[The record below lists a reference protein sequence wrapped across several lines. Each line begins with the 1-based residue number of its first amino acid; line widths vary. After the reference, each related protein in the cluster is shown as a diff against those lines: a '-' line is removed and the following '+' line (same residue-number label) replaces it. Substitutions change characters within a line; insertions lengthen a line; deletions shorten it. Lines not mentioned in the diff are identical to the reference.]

1 MSQRRIAIIS
11 GAGSGVG
18 AACAKELAARGAD
31 CVLIGRNREKLAIT
45 AAGLPLQQGAEA
57 LICAGDITD
66 STFSENV
73 LSMVLEQF
81 GRRPIDLVNSAGVIA
96 RRAAESTT
104 DEEWRRVMATNVDG
118 VFYLSRAVAKVAPS
132 GSSMVNVSSTCGQ
145 VGAAGLAAYCASK
158 GAVDQLTRT
167 MAVELASRDITVNAV
182 APGAINSPMLFS
194 EHDDPSMETSV
205 IARNEA
211 SIPMGRVA
219 EPEEVAAAIV
229 FLSTQ
234 RHITGTVL
242 SVDGGYVAQ

>member
-18 AACAKELAARGAD
+18 AACAKAFAARGSH
-31 CVLIGRNREKLAIT
+31 CVLIGRNSEKLEAT
-45 AAGLPLQQGAEA
+45 ASSLSLQPGAET

-66 STFSENV
+66 SAFSEKTLSTV
-73 LSMVLEQF
+73 LNSFDGV
-81 GRRPIDLVNSAGVIA
+81 PIDLVNSAGVIV
-96 RRAAESTT
+96 RRSDSTT
-104 DEEWRRVMATNVDG
+104 DDEWRRVMATNVDG

-132 GSSMVNVSSTCGQ
+132 GSSIVNVSSTCGQ

-167 MAVELASRDITVNAV
+167 MSLELAGKDITVNAV

-194 EHDDPSMETSV
+194 EHDDPVMQSSV
-205 IARNEA
+205 VSRNEA

-219 EPEEVAAAIV
+219 EPEEVAAAII
-229 FLSTQ
+229 FLIEQ

>member
-18 AACAKELAARGAD
+18 AACAKAFADRGSH
-31 CVLIGRNREKLAIT
+31 CVLIGRNREKLETT
-45 AAGLPLQQGAEA
+45 ASRLTLQQGAET
-57 LICAGDITD
+57 LICAGDITN
-66 STFSENV
+66 SAFSANTLSKV
-73 LSMVLEQF
+73 LNSF
-81 GRRPIDLVNSAGVIA
+81 DGAPIDLVNSAGVIV
-96 RRAAESTT
+96 RRSADSTT
-104 DEEWRRVMATNVDG
+104 DDEWRRVMATNVDG

-132 GSSMVNVSSTCGQ
+132 GSSIVNVSSTCGQ
-145 VGAAGLAAYCASK
+145 VGSAGLAAYCASK

-167 MAVELASRDITVNAV
+167 MSLELAAKDITVNAV

-194 EHDDPSMETSV
+194 EHDDPAMQSSV
-205 IARNEA
+205 ISRNEA

>member
-18 AACAKELAARGAD
+18 AACAKAFAARGSH
-31 CVLIGRNREKLAIT
+31 CVLIGRNSEKLEAT
-45 AAGLPLQQGAEA
+45 ASSLSLQPGAET

-66 STFSENV
+66 SAFSEKTLSTV
-73 LSMVLEQF
+73 LNSFDGV
-81 GRRPIDLVNSAGVIA
+81 PIDLVNSAGVIV
-96 RRAAESTT
+96 RRSADSTT
-104 DEEWRRVMATNVDG
+104 DDEWRRVMATNVDG
-118 VFYLSRAVAKVAPS
+118 VFYLSRAVAKVARS
-132 GSSMVNVSSTCGQ
+132 GSSIVNVSSTCGQ

-167 MAVELASRDITVNAV
+167 MSLELAGKDITVNAV

-194 EHDDPSMETSV
+194 EHDDPVMQSSV
-205 IARNEA
+205 VSRNEA

-219 EPEEVAAAIV
+219 EPEEVAAAII
-229 FLSTQ
+229 FLIEQ
-234 RHITGTVL
+234 RHTTGTVL

>member
-1 MSQRRIAIIS
+1 MSQRRIAIVS

-18 AACAKELAARGAD
+18 AACARALAERGAD
-31 CVLIGRNREKLAIT
+31 CVLIGRNREKLETT
-45 AAGLPLQQGAEA
+45 AASLRLQEGAET
-57 LICAGDITD
+57 LICAGDITE
-66 STFSENV
+66 SAFSENT
-73 LSMVLEQF
+73 LSMVVEQF

-132 GSSMVNVSSTCGQ
+132 GSSIVNVSSTCGQ

-158 GAVDQLTRT
+158 GAVDQLTRA
-167 MAVELASRDITVNAV
+167 MALELASRDITVNAA

-194 EHDDPSMETSV
+194 EHEDPAMETSV
-205 IARNEA
+205 VSRNEA

>member
-18 AACAKELAARGAD
+18 AACTKAFAARGSH
-31 CVLIGRNREKLAIT
+31 CVLIGRDRQKLKATASKLARDD
-45 AAGLPLQQGAEA
+45 GAEI
-57 LICAGDITD
+57 LICAGDITE
-66 STFSENV
+66 SAFSDDA
-73 LSMVLEQF
+73 LSRVIKQL
-81 GRRPIDLVNSAGVIA
+81 GVAPIDLVNSAGVIV
-96 RRAAESTT
+96 RRTAESTT
-104 DEEWRRVMATNVDG
+104 DDEWQRVMTTNVDG
-118 VFYLSRAVAKVAPS
+118 VFYLSRAAVKVAPP
-132 GSSMVNVSSTCGQ
+132 GSSIVSVSSTCGQ

-167 MAVELASRDITVNAV
+167 MALELASRDITVNAV

-194 EHDDPSMETSV
+194 EHDDPSMEASV
-205 IARNEA
+205 VTRNES

-229 FLSTQ
+229 FLSEQ

>member
-18 AACAKELAARGAD
+18 AACARAFAARGSH
-31 CVLIGRNREKLAIT
+31 CVLIGRNREKLEAT
-45 AAGLPLQQGAEA
+45 ASSLSLHQGAET

-66 STFSENV
+66 SAFSENTLSKV
-73 LSMVLEQF
+73 LNSF
-81 GRRPIDLVNSAGVIA
+81 DGAPIDLVNSAGVIV
-96 RRAAESTT
+96 RRSADSTT
-104 DEEWRRVMATNVDG
+104 DDEWRRVMATNVDG

-132 GSSMVNVSSTCGQ
+132 GSSIVNVSSTCGQ

-167 MAVELASRDITVNAV
+167 MSLELAPKDITVNAV

-194 EHDDPSMETSV
+194 EHDDPAMQSSV
-205 IARNEA
+205 VSRNEA

-219 EPEEVAAAIV
+219 EPEEVAAAII
-229 FLSTQ
+229 FLTEQ

>member
-1 MSQRRIAIIS
+1 MTQRRIAIIS

-18 AACAKELAARGAD
+18 AACAKAFAARGSH
-31 CVLIGRNREKLAIT
+31 CVLIGRNSEKLEAT
-45 AAGLPLQQGAEA
+45 ASSLSLQPGAET

-66 STFSENV
+66 STFSEKTLSTV
-73 LSMVLEQF
+73 LNSFDGV
-81 GRRPIDLVNSAGVIA
+81 PIDLVNSDGVIV
-96 RRAAESTT
+96 RRSADSTT
-104 DEEWRRVMATNVDG
+104 DDEWRRVMATNVDG
-118 VFYLSRAVAKVAPS
+118 VFYLSRAVAKVARS
-132 GSSMVNVSSTCGQ
+132 GSSIVNVSSTCGQ

-167 MAVELASRDITVNAV
+167 MALELASRDITVNAA

-194 EHDDPSMETSV
+194 EHEDPAMGTSV
-205 IARNEA
+205 VSRNEA
-211 SIPMGRVA
+211 SIPMGRIA